1 MAFALLHPKHHAL
14 GVNVADLQ
22 RDNFHRP
29 QTGPVGNA
37 ERRLVLGTGGRL
49 QQAQHLLGREHAR
62 QLARLVDEYEMSRR
76 LRPVERYLE
85 EEPQHRHRRVD
96 GRRLNAARGQVQ
108 LERAQVFRSRGV
120 GDRPKKAAS
129 FLTARM

>member
-1 MAFALLHPKHHAL
+1 MLGAPAVGAEETTTTEEEIGVRKRNAAEHEIDLHIWSKNHHAL
-14 GVNVADLQ
+14 GVNVGDLQ
-22 RDNFHRP
+22 RDNLHGP

-76 LRPVERYLE
+76 LRPVE
-85 EEPQHRHRRVD
+85 P
-96 GRRLNAARGQVQ
+96 
-108 LERAQVFRSRGV
+108 S
-120 GDRPKKAAS
+120 P
-129 FLTARM
+129 